1 MTKENKVFLQ
11 HILDCIGRIEIYL
24 QNVDYTKFQ
33 NDLMM
38 TDAVVRNI
46 EVIGEAANNLTR
58 DFRSGNPQIEWR
70 KVIATRNRIIH
81 GYATVDLEII
91 WNITQ
96 SDLGNLK
103 IEIEKI
109 LENLSI
115 DKEI

>member
-11 HILDCIGRIEIYL
+11 DILDCIGRVESYL
-24 QNVDYTKFQ
+24 QDFDYAKFQ
-33 NDLMM
+33 ND
-38 TDAVVRNI
+38 TKTIDAVVRNV

-58 DFRSGNPQIEWR
+58 DFRSNNSQVEWR
-70 KVIATRNRIIH
+70 KIIATRNRIIH
-81 GYATVDLEII
+81 GYASVDLEII

-109 LENLSI
+109 LENLS
-115 DKEI
+115 